1 MSQFTLQGLRQSPNA
16 EVPNVPEAMTITPAA
31 GRTLDDRLDTAERQL
46 AKQTQL
52 LEDLALLQQ
61 KGLRVQVMDLDIGF
75 WSMVGLFVKAALAA
89 IPALLILLFV
99 GAVATGILT
108 GVLAGLAR

>member
-1 MSQFTLQGLRQSPNA
+1 
-16 EVPNVPEAMTITPAA
+16 
-31 GRTLDDRLDTAERQL
+31 
-46 AKQTQL
+46 
-52 LEDLALLQQ
+52 
-61 KGLRVQVMDLDIGF
+61 
-75 WSMVGLFVKAALAA
+75 MVGLFVKAALAA